1 MIVICTFGV
10 PFANLFLFQFQ
21 PVSLARG
28 AIDPANL
35 SINNIGRS
43 TDYAMFYVA
52 MAIYIVI
59 TACFIVYSLYFT
71 NMMERIKIHFLLD
84 NIMVC
89 MLGADVSYAALHI
102 VNFTASY
109 SSDEYYFIE
118 ATYDVSA

>member
-1 MIVICTFGV
+1 MIIICTFGV

-28 AIDPANL
+28 AIDPNNL
-35 SINNIGRS
+35 QINNVGRS
-43 TDYAMFYVA
+43 SDYTMFYIA
-52 MAIYIVI
+52 MAIYIVV
-59 TACFIVYSLYFT
+59 TAVFIVYSSFFT
-71 NMMERIKIHFLLD
+71 TVMERIKLYFLLD

-109 SSDEYYFIE
+109 STDDYYFIE
-118 ATYDVSA
+118 ANYEISV